1 MSRYESLLKNE
12 NKILG
17 ASNRIL
23 VEAPVKSANKVGIKP
38 TDKKEIPVPT
48 LDPPKNDTGTKE
60 GLAIYFA
67 TQPITAIDAAIEKI
81 KEKSNTKLKFS
92 TNGIKKENYDGNP
105 AAYDNTIAA
114 INFLNT
120 QVVSDPG
127 TKKLFLN
134 SLSSGRHL
142 SNTLSGG
149 KGLSPDSIDRGDA
162 VFGKIKEH
170 AMELIKDLNIN
181 ITLGESDKWC
191 PADFF
196 VYSNGFSPTDVL
208 GSKTLNVAD
217 GSINSFFMD
226 TFTAPNTGKILG
238 VSLKEEKAQA
248 GKATS
253 FLSVLEKGKN
263 YPNVKPDETQSKFT
277 SLAYL
282 FKAIR
287 AGEDIG
293 YVADAVGVIQK
304 NGDILGK
311 VAGTDKVTNLEE
323 SLKNQL
329 MVSLK
334 SNEPKSKKL
343 KPKDLTVLQNTKGTF
358 DKKLTRKYVSDKKL
372 SSKFSMTDE
381 LKAAIGTF
389 NATVLEY
396 ANKRYKT
403 ARTNFKKVLTKNK
416 FNEPTEKKSLDTSN
430 TELLLKKAG
439 CYDVASKVLDGVGD
453 GAKLKIPSA
462 FKNIILEKQNVFLA
476 VVAFAISQGGISPTF
491 FKLVGSE
498 SGGGAHIKHFPSDG
512 ILSLQ
517 KGTDVEIID
526 SGEFAGFEVQ
536 FNAQILQ
543 GKALI
548 DKYKV
553 TLGFQ
558 YAGDQF
564 KIEVTELKG

>member
-1 MSRYESLLKNE
+1 MSRYESLIKNE
-12 NKILG
+12 SKILG
-17 ASNRIL
+17 ATNRIL
-23 VEAPVKSANKVGIKP
+23 NEASIKSANK
-38 TDKKEIPVPT
+38 TTTNVP
-48 LDPPKNDTGTKE
+48 LPKNDTGTKE
-60 GLAIYFA
+60 GLAMYFA
-67 TQPITAIDAAIEKI
+67 TQPVTSIDAAVEKI
-81 KEKSNTKLKFS
+81 KEKSDTKLKFS
-92 TNGIKKENYDGNP
+92 LGPIKKDKYDGDP
-105 AAYDNTIAA
+105 VASENTIAA
-114 INFLNT
+114 IKYLNT
-120 QVVSDPG
+120 QVVSDAG

-134 SLSSGRHL
+134 ALSSGRYL
-142 SNTLSGG
+142 SDTLAGG
-149 KGLSPDSIDRGDA
+149 KGLSPDSIDRGG
-162 VFGKIKEH
+162 VFSTIKKH
-170 AMELIKDLNIN
+170 AMGLVKDLNVN

-196 VYSNGFSPTDVL
+196 VYPNGFSPTDIL
-208 GSKTLNVAD
+208 AAQTLNIAD

-226 TFTAPNTGKILG
+226 TFTSPQGGKILG

-263 YPNVKPDETQSKFT
+263 YPEVKPDETQSKFT
-277 SLAYL
+277 ALAYL
-282 FKAIR
+282 FKRIR
-287 AGEDIG
+287 EGQDIG
-293 YVADAVGVIQK
+293 YVSEAIGIIQK
-304 NGDILGK
+304 NRDILEK
-311 VAGTDKVTNLEE
+311 VAGSDKVTNLEE

-329 MVSLK
+329 MISLK
-334 SNEPKSKKL
+334 SNDPKSKKL
-343 KPKDLTVLQNTKGTF
+343 KPNDLKVLQNTKGTF
-358 DKKLTRKYVSDKKL
+358 DKKLTRDYVSDNKL
-372 SSKFSMTDE
+372 SRPFSMTNE

-389 NATVLEY
+389 NATILEY
-396 ANKRYKT
+396 ANTRYTT

-416 FNEPTEKKSLDTSN
+416 FNKPTEKKKLDTAN

-439 CYDVASKVLDGVGD
+439 CYDVASKVLNGVGD
-453 GAKLKIPSA
+453 GKKLNIPTA

-491 FKLVGSE
+491 FKLVGDQ
-498 SGGGAHIKHFPSDG
+498 GGGQAHVKYFPSDG

-526 SGEFAGFEVQ
+526 SGEFAGFEVE
-536 FNAQILQ
+536 FKAQILQ
-543 GKALI
+543 GKKLI